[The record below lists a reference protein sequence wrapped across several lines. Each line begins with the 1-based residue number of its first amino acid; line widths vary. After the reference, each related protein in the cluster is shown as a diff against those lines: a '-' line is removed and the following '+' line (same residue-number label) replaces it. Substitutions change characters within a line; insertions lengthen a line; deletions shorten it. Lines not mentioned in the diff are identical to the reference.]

1 MLSSYNNTYKAFD
14 TSIKNQGLLFL
25 KNENTYKQLIGP
37 NLKLINESTIPNLNS
52 IKEALESQESSSSNS
67 SSYNS
72 EYSSELE
79 NQFNR
84 TLQEYNTIHKQINE
98 DLLKKEQSKNKIK
111 NYLGK
116 VITEDDSTYRYV
128 NNYGYTH
135 RYSTDAWSNNDKSCP
150 SDPINVNNMDDFTLT
165 GAPMGIGQPC
175 NIAGKNIKNETTE
188 EIAWVDIKGYKHVY
202 SNDIWNEKK
211 SSCNINPITIS
222 NALYNAIPTGNPMTN
237 TYICNKIDVNPNLWK
252 KLIDLNKKL
261 KGLAYKILKEI
272 EELNVKD
279 DEINKIII
287 EKRNLILSN
296 INEMDD
302 DRKNIYYNERQLV
315 NIHAEKEDSEL
326 VMTSFYYRYIFWFI
340 IMIMI
345 LITTARYMS
354 NIDVEGDLMVISV
367 TVVIGI
373 LIILYKKYNIS

>member
-222 NALYNAIPTGNPMTN
+222 NALYNAIPSGNPMTN

-315 NIHAEKEDSEL
+315 NLHAEKEDSEL

-367 TVVIGI
+367 TIFIGI
-373 LIILYKKYNIS
+373 LIILYKRYNIS

>member
-37 NLKLINESTIPNLNS
+37 KLKLINESTIPNLNS
-52 IKEALESQESSSSNS
+52 IKEALESQESSSSSS

-84 TLQEYNTIHKQINE
+84 TLQEHNTIHKQINE

-150 SDPINVNNMDDFTLT
+150 SDPVNVNNMDDFTLT

-211 SSCNINPITIS
+211 TSCNINPITIS
-222 NALYNAIPTGNPMTN
+222 NALYNAIPSGNPMTN

-279 DEINKIII
+279 GKINKIII

-354 NIDVEGDLMVISV
+354 NIDVDGDLMVISV
-367 TVVIGI
+367 TIFIGI
-373 LIILYKKYNIS
+373 LIILYKRYNIS

>member
-1 MLSSYNNTYKAFD
+1 MLSSYNNSYKSFD
-14 TSIKNQGLLFL
+14 TSIKKQGLLFL
-25 KNENTYKQLIGP
+25 KNENTYNELIGP

-52 IKEALESQESSSSNS
+52 IKEALESQESSSSS
-67 SSYNS
+67 SSYNR

-79 NQFNR
+79 NEFNR
-84 TLQEYNTIHKQINE
+84 TLIEYNTIHKQVNE

-135 RYSTDAWSNNDKSCP
+135 RYSTDSWSNNDTSCP

-188 EIAWVDIKGYKHVY
+188 EIAWIDIKGYKHVY

-211 SSCNINPITIS
+211 TSCNINPITIS
-222 NALYNAIPTGNPMTN
+222 NALYNAIPSGNPMTD

-261 KGLAYKILKEI
+261 KGLAFKILKEI
-272 EELNVKD
+272 EELNIKD
-279 DEINKIII
+279 GEINKAII

-326 VMTSFYYRYIFWFI
+326 VLTSFYYRYIFWFI

-354 NIDVEGDLMVISV
+354 NIDVDGDLMVISV
-367 TVVIGI
+367 TIAIGI
-373 LIILYKKYNIS
+373 LIILYKRYDIS

>member
-222 NALYNAIPTGNPMTN
+222 NALYNAIPSGNPMTN

-367 TVVIGI
+367 TIFIGI
-373 LIILYKKYNIS
+373 LIILYKRYNIS

>member
-1 MLSSYNNTYKAFD
+1 MLSSYNNSYKSFD
-14 TSIKNQGLLFL
+14 TSIKKQGLLFL
-25 KNENTYKQLIGP
+25 KNENTYNELIGP

-52 IKEALESQESSSSNS
+52 IKEALESQESSSSS
-67 SSYNS
+67 SSYNR

-79 NQFNR
+79 NEFNR
-84 TLQEYNTIHKQINE
+84 TLIEYNTIHKQVNE

-135 RYSTDAWSNNDKSCP
+135 RYSTDSWSNNDTSCP

-188 EIAWVDIKGYKHVY
+188 EIAWIDIKGYKHVY

-211 SSCNINPITIS
+211 TSCNINPITIS
-222 NALYNAIPTGNPMTN
+222 NALYNAIPSGNPMTD

-261 KGLAYKILKEI
+261 KGLAFKILKEI
-272 EELNVKD
+272 EELNIKD
-279 DEINKIII
+279 GEINKAII

-326 VMTSFYYRYIFWFI
+326 VLTSFYYRYIFWFI

-354 NIDVEGDLMVISV
+354 NIDVDGDLMVISV
-367 TVVIGI
+367 TIVIGI
-373 LIILYKKYNIS
+373 LIILYKRYNIS